1 MAPTPGKLTIIITS
15 EEAKALKKAISEY
28 TTDTGSTDAKALK
41 SVLEKLKQAE
51 EKML

>member
-1 MAPTPGKLTIIITS
+1 MAPTPGKLTMIITS

-28 TTDTGSTDAKALK
+28 KANAGTPDAKALA
-41 SVLEKLKQAE
+41 SVLEKLKRAE